1 MFICCMCLHSKW
13 MVRQIMY
20 NYRIYL
26 FREFGYELEE
36 ITQTEA
42 RIDYYIGQKNKDY
55 SRLLVIKH
63 DIAKNMDIP
72 YVLKFFDS
80 VKVRKRVKRETEHK
94 Q

>member
-1 MFICCMCLHSKW
+1 
-13 MVRQIMY
+13 MY

-26 FREFGYELEE
+26 YREFGYELEKTTPDEHE
-36 ITQTEA
+36 ID
-42 RIDYYIGQKNKDY
+42 DYIKRKKKDY

-63 DIAKNMDIP
+63 DIKQNMDIP

-80 VKVRKRVKRETEHK
+80 VKVRKRVKHETKHK